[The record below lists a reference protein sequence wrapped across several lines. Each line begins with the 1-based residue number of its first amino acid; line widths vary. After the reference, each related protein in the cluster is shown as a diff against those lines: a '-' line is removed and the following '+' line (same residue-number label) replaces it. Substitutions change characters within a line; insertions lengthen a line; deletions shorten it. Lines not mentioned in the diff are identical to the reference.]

1 MFSDFLFFFFNYRY
15 FLCHV
20 SSGQDFESSL
30 VSSFTQGYSED
41 ASWTVYLSEC
51 PTGQDPSSK
60 FTQIVNSLSPQ
71 VYMVEA
77 SVPSQGFF
85 QVFNQRSALFQTLPR
100 VFKSCYGVLG
110 RLKVIVFSLGHSCVL
125 RENGTWQLLPYSVG
139 WNTGHRACFQ
149 PGRQDEAWYQH
160 LEVQVS
166 DDHLR
171 SAPTAA
177 FLNKIGQNCVG
188 GVRKCHPRVE
198 PATPSV
204 GATAWVQP
212 TVN

>member
-1 MFSDFLFFFFNYRY
+1 MRLIWWVWSTTCLVTFFFFFFFFYYRY

-41 ASWTVYLSEC
+41 ASWTVYLFEC

-110 RLKVIVFSLGHSCVL
+110 RTAPQGDCFLTGTLLCAKREWHVTTFAIFCWLEHRSQSLLSA
-125 RENGTWQLLPYSVG
+125 RKTG
-139 WNTGHRACFQ
+139 WGM
-149 PGRQDEAWYQH
+149 
-160 LEVQVS
+160 VS
-166 DDHLR
+166 TLGG
-171 SAPTAA
+171 A
-177 FLNKIGQNCVG
+177 GQ
-188 GVRKCHPRVE
+188 RWSP
-198 PATPSV
+198 
-204 GATAWVQP
+204 
-212 TVN
+212 